1 MSSRAIDGGLDL
13 DDVKFFLKN
22 SAPILLV
29 ISIFFII
36 SLVSL
41 IAVNSFNQS
50 PYFVAISND
59 CSQAGGELFL
69 EKGFFLSNV
78 GCEIKGF
85 TNYGDSVSVRYF
97 YCPVADGFA
106 YSKSVNGVC

>member
-1 MSSRAIDGGLDL
+1 MSDQNLIWFKHWLP
-13 DDVKFFLKN
+13 FLFM
-22 SAPILLV
+22 
-29 ISIFFII
+29 ISVFFIV

-41 IAVNSFNQS
+41 IAINSFNQS
-50 PYFVAISND
+50 SYFVAINNE

-85 TNYGDSVSVRYF
+85 TNYGDPIAIRYF

-106 YSKSVNGVC
+106 YSKSVNGWC